1 MIAHPSTISSP
12 CFEVVDFLHLRYVLP
27 FHEPVVSHVYRVSS
41 KVMSVPSPTLTSSH
55 SCARSLSL
63 WMYVLQAKPR
73 DSLLEQQREWGTSL
87 PADIERRRIE
97 AERKA
102 ARLDE
107 REQLLSEQAD
117 VTHPAQHYA
126 SMLLALVARTLY
138 TKSGG
143 LVILTHHHSK
153 CRLKL
158 RENKS

>member
-1 MIAHPSTISSP
+1 M
-12 CFEVVDFLHLRYVLP
+12 C
-27 FHEPVVSHVYRVSS
+27 
-41 KVMSVPSPTLTSSH
+41 
-55 SCARSLSL
+55 
-63 WMYVLQAKPR
+63 VLQAKPR

-153 CRLKL
+153 RRLKL